1 MQDASPDTSVLQ
13 DFLIDA
19 EVLLTKT
26 QECLLHLE
34 LIGND
39 PDAID
44 CMVDTLGS
52 LANRALTHDQP
63 EIADFCLQLRLLLE
77 PERDRNRLH
86 GEALDVLSDCLTLLS
101 WQLELIDP
109 QTGLLSLDNQEQLEL
124 IGNLTTTL
132 GPEKASRA
140 E

>member
-1 MQDASPDTSVLQ
+1 MQDDSPDTSVLQ

>member
-1 MQDASPDTSVLQ
+1 MQDDSPNTSALQ

-26 QECLLHLE
+26 QECLMHLE

-52 LANRALTHDQP
+52 LANRAQAHDQS
-63 EIADFCLQLRLLLE
+63 EIAEFCLQLRLLLE
-77 PERDRNRLH
+77 PERYRNRLH
-86 GEALDVLSDCLTLLS
+86 GEALTVLSDCLTLLS

-109 QTGLLSLDNQEQLEL
+109 QTGILSLDNQEQLEL
-124 IGNLTTTL
+124 IGNLTNTL
-132 GPEKASRA
+132 DPQEASHA